1 LTSFSWIE
9 SKMDKMKKLVS
20 LIGLL
25 AVLASCGGNQTENPV
40 TQNNSDS
47 VIADTILTV
56 SAMMDGPDD
65 DQWFYVMFPDT
76 LNLDGIKEIHLVPF
90 YYNVS
95 EPDSSIANP
104 YMISIAQSDYEFY
117 EDEFKSYSGKV
128 SVFYDGLKKIPVTQ
142 YALVNGLPEGEVDV
156 YNPDGKTIISRIY
169 EAGVCTKVTTDVYA
183 SDWTFNPKN
192 SVLMIENV
200 NAHQTLDENGVPTIH
215 IGPSIHASLDGSEN
229 SQYDLIRSDVFE
241 NFFMVNG
248 GDFTGCLLGYFP
260 ISSLESERYFEMN
273 FVGGKLNDTIR
284 VYGPWGLELEE
295 VYSNG
300 ERLEVLYKTE
310 EMDGMGKPV
319 IYLYP
324 ETEISVNVQLDLKGK
339 ITHSYP
345 KYPAGGWNV
354 KAQPDGT
361 LYDENGKEF
370 YALFWEGISPQEFTY
385 NDGFVVKGSETEK
398 FLESSLDIIGLTRRE
413 ANEFIMFWLPQME
426 NNAYNLIHF
435 STNEYEE
442 IAQLKISPKPESWLR
457 IMMVWS
463 PLDQQIE
470 IPQQNLYD
478 LRVERHG
485 FAVVEWGGK
494 KQPFLMD
501 L

>member
-1 LTSFSWIE
+1 LTSFSWID
-9 SKMDKMKKLVS
+9 SKKTKMKKSLS

-25 AVLASCGGNQTENPV
+25 AMLAACGGNQTENSAE
-40 TQNNSDS
+40 NNSDS
-47 VIADTILTV
+47 VIVSADSILTV
-56 SAMMDGPDD
+56 SCMLDEAFDG
-65 DQWFYVMFPDT
+65 QWFYPMFSDSID
-76 LNLDGIKEIHLVPF
+76 LEGIKEIHLIPS
-90 YYNVS
+90 YNVGD
-95 EPDSSIANP
+95 DSSMAVP
-104 YMISIAQSDYEFY
+104 YMIGIAQIDYVFYQTEF
-117 EDEFKSYSGKV
+117 ESFSGKV
-128 SVFYDGLKKIPVTQ
+128 CAYYDGFKKIPVTQ
-142 YALVNGLPEGEVDV
+142 YALVNGQPEGELKVFD
-156 YNPDGKTIISRIY
+156 PEGKKIISRVY
-169 EAGVCTKVTTDVYA
+169 EAGVCKEVTTDVYA

-200 NAHQTLDENGVPTIH
+200 DAHQTFDDNGVPTIH

-260 ISSLESERYFEMN
+260 ISSLEPERYFELH

-284 VYGPWGLELEE
+284 VYGTWGLELEE

-324 ETEISVNVQLDLKGK
+324 ETEMFVNVQLDLNGK

-345 KYPAGGWNV
+345 KYPTSGWNV

-361 LYDENGKEF
+361 LHDATGKEF

-385 NDGFVVKGSETEK
+385 TDGFVVKGSETEK
-398 FLESSLDIIGLTRRE
+398 FLEGSLDIIGLTRRE

-435 STNEYEE
+435 STDEYEE
-442 IAQLKISPKPESWLR
+442 IAQLKISPKPESILR

-478 LRVERHG
+478 LKVERNG
-485 FAVVEWGGK
+485 FTVVEWGGK
-494 KQPFLMD
+494 KQNVMNEI
-501 L
+501 

>member
-1 LTSFSWIE
+1 
-9 SKMDKMKKLVS
+9 
-20 LIGLL
+20 
-25 AVLASCGGNQTENPV
+25 
-40 TQNNSDS
+40 
-47 VIADTILTV
+47 
-56 SAMMDGPDD
+56 
-65 DQWFYVMFPDT
+65 
-76 LNLDGIKEIHLVPF
+76 
-90 YYNVS
+90 
-95 EPDSSIANP
+95 
-104 YMISIAQSDYEFY
+104 
-117 EDEFKSYSGKV
+117 
-128 SVFYDGLKKIPVTQ
+128 
-142 YALVNGLPEGEVDV
+142 
-156 YNPDGKTIISRIY
+156 
-169 EAGVCTKVTTDVYA
+169 
-183 SDWTFNPKN
+183 
-192 SVLMIENV
+192 MIENV
-200 NAHQTLDENGVPTIH
+200 DAHQTFGDNGVPTIH

-260 ISSLESERYFEMN
+260 ISSLEPERFFELH

-284 VYGPWGLELEE
+284 VYGTWGLELEE

-300 ERLEVLYKTE
+300 ERVEVLYKTE

-324 ETEISVNVQLDLKGK
+324 ETEMLVNVQLDLNGK

-361 LYDENGKEF
+361 LYDENGKGF

-385 NDGFVVKGSETEK
+385 RDGFVVTGSETEK

-435 STNEYEE
+435 STDEYEE
-442 IAQLKISPKPESWLR
+442 IAKLKISPKPESILR

-478 LRVERHG
+478 LKVERNG
-485 FAVVEWGGK
+485 FTVVEWGGK
-494 KQPFLMD
+494 KQNVMNEL
-501 L
+501 